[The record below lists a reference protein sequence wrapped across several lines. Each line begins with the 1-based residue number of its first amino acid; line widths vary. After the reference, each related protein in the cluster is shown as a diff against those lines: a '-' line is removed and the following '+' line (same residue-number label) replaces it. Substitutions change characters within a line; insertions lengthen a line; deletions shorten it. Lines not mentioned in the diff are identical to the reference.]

1 MTGAPPLS
9 GQQAALLQSLNAHG
23 ISVNIYRHQPVYTC
37 EQADALGLHT
47 DANPTKNLL
56 LKDRKGKQFFLVV
69 LPGKA
74 TVNLAGLSK
83 ALGTSRLSFAS
94 SQQLETYLQ
103 AQSGAVS
110 VFDVMNDPEHRVSL
124 VIANAIWHVQAVEC
138 QPFCH
143 DQTWVIAT
151 QDLARWLQGIGRDYQ
166 TVDHAA

>member
-1 MTGAPPLS
+1 MTGTPPLS
-9 GQQAALLQSLNAHG
+9 GQQTALLHSLKAHG
-23 ISVNIYRHQPVYTC
+23 ISVKIYRHQPVYTC

-56 LKDRKGKQFFLVV
+56 LKDRKSKQFFLVV

-74 TVNLAGLSK
+74 TVNLAGLSE

-94 SQQLETYLQ
+94 SQQLDTYLQ

-124 VIANAIWHVQAVEC
+124 VIANAIWRVQAVEC

-151 QDLARWLQGIGRDYQ
+151 QDLARWLQGIGRRYQ
-166 TVDHAA
+166 TVDHQ